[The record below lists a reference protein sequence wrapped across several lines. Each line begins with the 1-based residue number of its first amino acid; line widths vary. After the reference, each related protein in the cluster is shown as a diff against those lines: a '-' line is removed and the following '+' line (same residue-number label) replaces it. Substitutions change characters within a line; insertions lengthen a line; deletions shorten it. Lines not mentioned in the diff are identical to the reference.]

1 MKFSVSLFCLLALS
15 GLLQGCS
22 GNDGNECQGY
32 VEGEYV
38 YLSSARAGRLEKLLT
53 RKGSS
58 VESGMLL
65 ASLESEYERQAVA
78 KSERSLA
85 QTRALY
91 NDMLTGKRPA
101 EVSMAKAQLA
111 KARADQANASAE
123 LARVEALYRQ
133 NAVSKKELD
142 NQRAVSRSADATVV
156 EMQKQVDVYNLPERE
171 QRIAAQ
177 KAAVEAD
184 EAALAQARWELGQKE
199 IRPSQAGLVYDTL
212 YRVGEWVPAGSPVIQ
227 LLLFGYAINNDPK
240 HLPTAFV
247 PGEETIFTRSVGS
260 ALRASDY
267 FRITGV
273 MNEEDAGNALKSGDV
288 SFVIN
293 IPTDF
298 TRRLLRGEKPS
309 MLIEADATDPTATAG
324 AIGAVQGIVESVLKR
339 DMKGPL
345 SSLAPVS
352 QSFSITAHK
361 MYNPEGLTRLNIVPG
376 LIGVI
381 LALMTCML
389 TSMALTRERERG
401 NMENLLAS
409 PVTPVEIMLGKI
421 TPYIV
426 TGHIQVGIV
435 LALAVFLFKVPF
447 TGDPAALYAASVLFI
462 AANLTVGVTISAVAR
477 NQLQAMQM
485 TFFYFLPNIML
496 SGFMFPFY
504 GMPEWAQYIGSVLP
518 LTYFNRLVR
527 GILLK
532 GCGWQDI
539 WQNLWPIAAFTAAL
553 MGVAV
558 RAFRRTLD

>member
-58 VESGMLL
+58 VESGVLL

-227 LLLFGYAINNDPK
+227 LLP
-240 HLPTAFV
+240 
-247 PGEETIFTRSVGS
+247 PGNVKIRFFIPEKRASALHIGDNVTVSMDGASTVSAKVTYIAQNAEYTPPVIYSNETRSKLCFM
-260 ALRASDY
+260 AEAETDERTA
-267 FRITGV
+267 
-273 MNEEDAGNALKSGDV
+273 AGLHPG
-288 SFVIN
+288 
-293 IPTDF
+293 
-298 TRRLLRGEKPS
+298 
-309 MLIEADATDPTATAG
+309 
-324 AIGAVQGIVESVLKR
+324 Q
-339 DMKGPL
+339 
-345 SSLAPVS
+345 PVS
-352 QSFSITAHK
+352 
-361 MYNPEGLTRLNIVPG
+361 V
-376 LIGVI
+376 
-381 LALMTCML
+381 
-389 TSMALTRERERG
+389 
-401 NMENLLAS
+401 
-409 PVTPVEIMLGKI
+409 
-421 TPYIV
+421 
-426 TGHIQVGIV
+426 V
-435 LALAVFLFKVPF
+435 L
-447 TGDPAALYAASVLFI
+447 
-462 AANLTVGVTISAVAR
+462 R
-477 NQLQAMQM
+477 
-485 TFFYFLPNIML
+485 
-496 SGFMFPFY
+496 
-504 GMPEWAQYIGSVLP
+504 
-518 LTYFNRLVR
+518 
-527 GILLK
+527 
-532 GCGWQDI
+532 
-539 WQNLWPIAAFTAAL
+539 
-553 MGVAV
+553 
-558 RAFRRTLD
+558 

>member
-1 MKFSVSLFCLLALS
+1 MKFSVSLFCLIALS

-22 GNDGNECQGY
+22 GDEGNEYQGY

-58 VESGMLL
+58 VESGVLL

-212 YRVGEWVPAGSPVIQ
+212 YMVGEWVPAGSPVIQ
-227 LLLFGYAINNDPK
+227 LLP
-240 HLPTAFV
+240 
-247 PGEETIFTRSVGS
+247 PGNVKIRFFIPEKRAA
-260 ALRASDY
+260 ALH
-267 FRITGV
+267 I
-273 MNEEDAGNALKSGDV
+273 GDTVTV
-288 SFVIN
+288 SM
-293 IPTDF
+293 D
-298 TRRLLRGEKPS
+298 G
-309 MLIEADATDPTATAG
+309 
-324 AIGAVQGIVESVLKR
+324 
-339 DMKGPL
+339 
-345 SSLAPVS
+345 
-352 QSFSITAHK
+352 
-361 MYNPEGLTRLNIVPG
+361 
-376 LIGVI
+376 
-381 LALMTCML
+381 
-389 TSMALTRERERG
+389 
-401 NMENLLAS
+401 AS
-409 PVTPVEIMLGKI
+409 PVSAKVTYIAQNAEYTPPVIYSNETRSKLC
-421 TPYIV
+421 
-426 TGHIQVGIV
+426 
-435 LALAVFLFKVPF
+435 
-447 TGDPAALYAASVLFI
+447 
-462 AANLTVGVTISAVAR
+462 
-477 NQLQAMQM
+477 
-485 TFFYFLPNIML
+485 
-496 SGFMFPFY
+496 FMAEAETD
-504 GMPEWAQYIGSVLP
+504 G
-518 LTYFNRLVR
+518 R
-527 GILLK
+527 
-532 GCGWQDI
+532 
-539 WQNLWPIAAFTAAL
+539 TAAGL
-553 MGVAV
+553 HPGQPVSV
-558 RAFRRTLD
+558 VLR

>member
-22 GNDGNECQGY
+22 GNDGNEYQGY

-58 VESGMLL
+58 VESGVLL

-199 IRPSQAGLVYDTL
+199 IRPSQAGLFYDTL

-227 LLLFGYAINNDPK
+227 LLP
-240 HLPTAFV
+240 
-247 PGEETIFTRSVGS
+247 PGNVKIRFFIPEKRAA
-260 ALRASDY
+260 ALH
-267 FRITGV
+267 I
-273 MNEEDAGNALKSGDV
+273 GDTVTV
-288 SFVIN
+288 SM
-293 IPTDF
+293 D
-298 TRRLLRGEKPS
+298 G
-309 MLIEADATDPTATAG
+309 
-324 AIGAVQGIVESVLKR
+324 
-339 DMKGPL
+339 
-345 SSLAPVS
+345 
-352 QSFSITAHK
+352 
-361 MYNPEGLTRLNIVPG
+361 
-376 LIGVI
+376 
-381 LALMTCML
+381 
-389 TSMALTRERERG
+389 
-401 NMENLLAS
+401 AS
-409 PVTPVEIMLGKI
+409 PVSAKVTYIAQNAEYTPPVIYSNETRSKLC
-421 TPYIV
+421 
-426 TGHIQVGIV
+426 
-435 LALAVFLFKVPF
+435 
-447 TGDPAALYAASVLFI
+447 
-462 AANLTVGVTISAVAR
+462 
-477 NQLQAMQM
+477 
-485 TFFYFLPNIML
+485 
-496 SGFMFPFY
+496 FMA
-504 GMPEWAQYIGSVLP
+504 EAE
-518 LTYFNRLVR
+518 TDER
-527 GILLK
+527 
-532 GCGWQDI
+532 
-539 WQNLWPIAAFTAAL
+539 TAAGL
-553 MGVAV
+553 HPGQPVSV
-558 RAFRRTLD
+558 VLR

>member
-22 GNDGNECQGY
+22 GNDGNEYQGY

-38 YLSSARAGRLEKLLT
+38 YLSSARAGKLEKLLT

-58 VESGMLL
+58 VESGVLL

-212 YRVGEWVPAGSPVIQ
+212 YRVGEWGARRKPRHPAPAPRQ
-227 LLLFGYAINNDPK
+227 REDPLLHTGKARGRPAHRGYRHRLHGRRVSRQRK
-240 HLPTAFV
+240 GHLYRP
-247 PGEETIFTRSVGS
+247 E
-260 ALRASDY
+260 
-267 FRITGV
+267 
-273 MNEEDAGNALKSGDV
+273 
-288 SFVIN
+288 
-293 IPTDF
+293 
-298 TRRLLRGEKPS
+298 RRVHAPCHLL
-309 MLIEADATDPTATAG
+309 
-324 AIGAVQGIVESVLKR
+324 Q
-339 DMKGPL
+339 
-345 SSLAPVS
+345 
-352 QSFSITAHK
+352 
-361 MYNPEGLTRLNIVPG
+361 
-376 LIGVI
+376 
-381 LALMTCML
+381 
-389 TSMALTRERERG
+389 
-401 NMENLLAS
+401 
-409 PVTPVEIMLGKI
+409 
-421 TPYIV
+421 
-426 TGHIQVGIV
+426 
-435 LALAVFLFKVPF
+435 
-447 TGDPAALYAASVLFI
+447 
-462 AANLTVGVTISAVAR
+462 
-477 NQLQAMQM
+477 
-485 TFFYFLPNIML
+485 
-496 SGFMFPFY
+496 
-504 GMPEWAQYIGSVLP
+504 
-518 LTYFNRLVR
+518 
-527 GILLK
+527 
-532 GCGWQDI
+532 
-539 WQNLWPIAAFTAAL
+539 
-553 MGVAV
+553 
-558 RAFRRTLD
+558 

>member
-22 GNDGNECQGY
+22 GNDGNEYQGY

-58 VESGMLL
+58 VESGVLL

-142 NQRAVSRSADATVV
+142 NQHAVSRSADATVV

-199 IRPSQAGLVYDTL
+199 IRPSQADLVYDTL

-227 LLLFGYAINNDPK
+227 LLP
-240 HLPTAFV
+240 
-247 PGEETIFTRSVGS
+247 PGNVKIRFFIPEKRAA
-260 ALRASDY
+260 ALH
-267 FRITGV
+267 I
-273 MNEEDAGNALKSGDV
+273 GDTVTV
-288 SFVIN
+288 SM
-293 IPTDF
+293 D
-298 TRRLLRGEKPS
+298 G
-309 MLIEADATDPTATAG
+309 
-324 AIGAVQGIVESVLKR
+324 
-339 DMKGPL
+339 
-345 SSLAPVS
+345 
-352 QSFSITAHK
+352 
-361 MYNPEGLTRLNIVPG
+361 
-376 LIGVI
+376 
-381 LALMTCML
+381 
-389 TSMALTRERERG
+389 
-401 NMENLLAS
+401 AS
-409 PVTPVEIMLGKI
+409 PVSAKVTYIAQNAEYTPPVIYSNETRSKLC
-421 TPYIV
+421 
-426 TGHIQVGIV
+426 
-435 LALAVFLFKVPF
+435 
-447 TGDPAALYAASVLFI
+447 
-462 AANLTVGVTISAVAR
+462 
-477 NQLQAMQM
+477 
-485 TFFYFLPNIML
+485 
-496 SGFMFPFY
+496 FMA
-504 GMPEWAQYIGSVLP
+504 EAE
-518 LTYFNRLVR
+518 TDER
-527 GILLK
+527 
-532 GCGWQDI
+532 
-539 WQNLWPIAAFTAAL
+539 TAAGL
-553 MGVAV
+553 HPGQPVSV
-558 RAFRRTLD
+558 VLR

>member
-22 GNDGNECQGY
+22 GNDGNEYQGY

-58 VESGMLL
+58 VESGVLL

-101 EVSMAKAQLA
+101 EVSMAKAQ
-111 KARADQANASAE
+111 

-227 LLLFGYAINNDPK
+227 LLP
-240 HLPTAFV
+240 
-247 PGEETIFTRSVGS
+247 PGNVKIRFFIPEKRAA
-260 ALRASDY
+260 ALH
-267 FRITGV
+267 I
-273 MNEEDAGNALKSGDV
+273 GDTVTV
-288 SFVIN
+288 SM
-293 IPTDF
+293 D
-298 TRRLLRGEKPS
+298 G
-309 MLIEADATDPTATAG
+309 
-324 AIGAVQGIVESVLKR
+324 
-339 DMKGPL
+339 
-345 SSLAPVS
+345 
-352 QSFSITAHK
+352 
-361 MYNPEGLTRLNIVPG
+361 
-376 LIGVI
+376 
-381 LALMTCML
+381 
-389 TSMALTRERERG
+389 
-401 NMENLLAS
+401 AS
-409 PVTPVEIMLGKI
+409 PVSAKVTYIAQNAEYTPPVIYSNETRSKLC
-421 TPYIV
+421 
-426 TGHIQVGIV
+426 
-435 LALAVFLFKVPF
+435 
-447 TGDPAALYAASVLFI
+447 
-462 AANLTVGVTISAVAR
+462 
-477 NQLQAMQM
+477 
-485 TFFYFLPNIML
+485 
-496 SGFMFPFY
+496 FMA
-504 GMPEWAQYIGSVLP
+504 EAE
-518 LTYFNRLVR
+518 TDER
-527 GILLK
+527 
-532 GCGWQDI
+532 
-539 WQNLWPIAAFTAAL
+539 TAAGL
-553 MGVAV
+553 HPGQPVSV
-558 RAFRRTLD
+558 VLR

>member
-1 MKFSVSLFCLLALS
+1 MKFSVSLFCLIALS

-22 GNDGNECQGY
+22 GDEGNEYQGY

-58 VESGMLL
+58 VESGVLL

-212 YRVGEWVPAGSPVIQ
+212 YRAGEWVPAGSPVIQ
-227 LLLFGYAINNDPK
+227 LLP
-240 HLPTAFV
+240 
-247 PGEETIFTRSVGS
+247 PGNVKIRFFIPEKRAA
-260 ALRASDY
+260 ALH
-267 FRITGV
+267 I
-273 MNEEDAGNALKSGDV
+273 GDNVTV
-288 SFVIN
+288 SM
-293 IPTDF
+293 D
-298 TRRLLRGEKPS
+298 G
-309 MLIEADATDPTATAG
+309 
-324 AIGAVQGIVESVLKR
+324 
-339 DMKGPL
+339 
-345 SSLAPVS
+345 
-352 QSFSITAHK
+352 
-361 MYNPEGLTRLNIVPG
+361 
-376 LIGVI
+376 
-381 LALMTCML
+381 
-389 TSMALTRERERG
+389 
-401 NMENLLAS
+401 AS
-409 PVTPVEIMLGKI
+409 PVSAKVTYIAQNAEYTPPVIYSNETRSKLC
-421 TPYIV
+421 
-426 TGHIQVGIV
+426 
-435 LALAVFLFKVPF
+435 
-447 TGDPAALYAASVLFI
+447 
-462 AANLTVGVTISAVAR
+462 
-477 NQLQAMQM
+477 
-485 TFFYFLPNIML
+485 
-496 SGFMFPFY
+496 FMA
-504 GMPEWAQYIGSVLP
+504 EAE
-518 LTYFNRLVR
+518 TDER
-527 GILLK
+527 
-532 GCGWQDI
+532 
-539 WQNLWPIAAFTAAL
+539 TAAGL
-553 MGVAV
+553 HAGQPVSV
-558 RAFRRTLD
+558 VLR

>member
-58 VESGMLL
+58 VESGVLL

-212 YRVGEWVPAGSPVIQ
+212 YWVPAGSPVIQ
-227 LLLFGYAINNDPK
+227 LLP
-240 HLPTAFV
+240 
-247 PGEETIFTRSVGS
+247 PGNVKIRFFIPEKRAA
-260 ALRASDY
+260 ALH
-267 FRITGV
+267 I
-273 MNEEDAGNALKSGDV
+273 GDTVTV
-288 SFVIN
+288 SM
-293 IPTDF
+293 D
-298 TRRLLRGEKPS
+298 G
-309 MLIEADATDPTATAG
+309 
-324 AIGAVQGIVESVLKR
+324 
-339 DMKGPL
+339 
-345 SSLAPVS
+345 
-352 QSFSITAHK
+352 
-361 MYNPEGLTRLNIVPG
+361 
-376 LIGVI
+376 
-381 LALMTCML
+381 
-389 TSMALTRERERG
+389 
-401 NMENLLAS
+401 AS
-409 PVTPVEIMLGKI
+409 PVSAKVTYIAQNAEYTPPVIYSNETRSKLC
-421 TPYIV
+421 
-426 TGHIQVGIV
+426 
-435 LALAVFLFKVPF
+435 
-447 TGDPAALYAASVLFI
+447 
-462 AANLTVGVTISAVAR
+462 
-477 NQLQAMQM
+477 
-485 TFFYFLPNIML
+485 
-496 SGFMFPFY
+496 FMA
-504 GMPEWAQYIGSVLP
+504 EAE
-518 LTYFNRLVR
+518 TDER
-527 GILLK
+527 
-532 GCGWQDI
+532 
-539 WQNLWPIAAFTAAL
+539 TAAGL
-553 MGVAV
+553 HPGQPVSV
-558 RAFRRTLD
+558 VLR

>member
-22 GNDGNECQGY
+22 GNDGNEYQGY

-58 VESGMLL
+58 VESGVLL

-199 IRPSQAGLVYDTL
+199 IRPPQAGLVYDTL

-227 LLLFGYAINNDPK
+227 LLP
-240 HLPTAFV
+240 
-247 PGEETIFTRSVGS
+247 PGNVKIRFFIPEKRAA
-260 ALRASDY
+260 ALH
-267 FRITGV
+267 I
-273 MNEEDAGNALKSGDV
+273 GDTVTV
-288 SFVIN
+288 SM
-293 IPTDF
+293 D
-298 TRRLLRGEKPS
+298 G
-309 MLIEADATDPTATAG
+309 
-324 AIGAVQGIVESVLKR
+324 
-339 DMKGPL
+339 
-345 SSLAPVS
+345 
-352 QSFSITAHK
+352 
-361 MYNPEGLTRLNIVPG
+361 
-376 LIGVI
+376 
-381 LALMTCML
+381 
-389 TSMALTRERERG
+389 
-401 NMENLLAS
+401 AS
-409 PVTPVEIMLGKI
+409 PVSV
-421 TPYIV
+421 
-426 TGHIQVGIV
+426 V
-435 LALAVFLFKVPF
+435 L
-447 TGDPAALYAASVLFI
+447 
-462 AANLTVGVTISAVAR
+462 R
-477 NQLQAMQM
+477 
-485 TFFYFLPNIML
+485 
-496 SGFMFPFY
+496 
-504 GMPEWAQYIGSVLP
+504 
-518 LTYFNRLVR
+518 
-527 GILLK
+527 
-532 GCGWQDI
+532 
-539 WQNLWPIAAFTAAL
+539 
-553 MGVAV
+553 
-558 RAFRRTLD
+558 